1 MSITPLG
8 AGLRKVEALVAALE
22 PGHRVVAEVLLE
34 YQHEIELVQ
43 PHAFGILF
51 EPAGAFST
59 LQQLRI
65 RPDFVLIGP
74 FGAAAIEVD
83 GTSHNGRY
91 ASDRSRDRLILNSG
105 VQTHRIPIE
114 ETRDRSDLVEVLRHP
129 IWQVC
134 KIDVRRLDLW
144 WDNAP
149 GRGAA

>member
-1 MSITPLG
+1 MIEQGLG
-8 AGLRKVEALVAALE
+8 PRRDVPHCP
-22 PGHRVVAEVLLE
+22 PGV
-34 YQHEIELVQ
+34 
-43 PHAFGILF
+43 
-51 EPAGAFST
+51 FST
-59 LQQLRI
+59 VQQLRI
-65 RPDFVLIGP
+65 RPDFVLIGRH
-74 FGAAAIEVD
+74 GAAVIEVD
-83 GTSHNGRY
+83 GTSHNRRY

>member
-1 MSITPLG
+1 MAEGSSG
-8 AGLRKVEALVAALE
+8 AVWFGA
-22 PGHRVVAEVLLE
+22 PGFEVLDVSDAGS
-34 YQHEIELVQ
+34 ELV
-43 PHAFGILF
+43 
-51 EPAGAFST
+51 
-59 LQQLRI
+59 
-65 RPDFVLIGP
+65 V
-74 FGAAAIEVD
+74 EVQ
-83 GTSHNGRY
+83 TTATTVVNHNGRY